1 MRYSAIV
8 LGFFGLAIAEPTL
21 MQRQAQTIINVVNNI
36 DTQVKALDTAIQ
48 SYNGGD
54 TTSLLSASNAVL
66 TATSN
71 GVQTVNGAT
80 SVSLTDA
87 LTIQSSIQTLTTDL
101 NTTISDIVA
110 KKSQLVA
117 AGAGGTVEQNLQQQ
131 LTAAQSLSTAIASKV
146 PSSVASL
153 AQQLSQGIINAINV
167 GITAFQGTGS
177 ASSGGASSATA
188 ASTVGGASVTNK
200 PTTTTAKTTAF
211 TSAPAVFTGAAM
223 PLRPEQM
230 LGGLAAAVVLAL

>member
-8 LGFFGLAIAEPTL
+8 LGFFGLAIAESTL
-21 MQRQAQTIINVVNNI
+21 MQRQAQTIITVVNNI
-36 DTQVKALDTAIQ
+36 DTQAKALDTAIQ
-48 SYNGGD
+48 SYSGGD

-66 TATSN
+66 TATNN

-80 SVSLTDA
+80 SLSLSDA
-87 LTIQSSIQTLTTDL
+87 LSIQSAVQTLTTDL
-101 NTTISDIVA
+101 NSTISDLVA
-110 KKSQLVA
+110 KKSQLVS

-131 LTAAQSLSTAIASKV
+131 LTAAQSLSTAISSKV

-167 GITAFQGTGS
+167 GITAFQGTGGT
-177 ASSGGASSATA
+177 SSGGASSVTA
-188 ASTVGGASVTNK
+188 ASTAGGASVTSK
-200 PTTTTAKTTAF
+200 LATTTAKTTAV

-230 LGGLAAAVVLAL
+230 LGGLAAAVALAL